1 MPAAADPWA
10 PLRAVR
16 SDLPW
21 EKLEALAA
29 ELHRW
34 NRRIRL
40 VGPRTLEGV
49 RLQIADALLPF
60 LPEPPEGPF
69 LDIGTGPGLPL
80 LPVSLVHPQLA
91 CTGLEPRSKRIAFVR
106 HAARVL
112 RLPNVTVFQGRAPE
126 ILDPHPELAAA
137 FRTVTARAVADIEAA
152 LLLAAPFL
160 APGGAVV
167 LPRAGEPAIQPPGW
181 VLVACHEL
189 PRLPGLG
196 PRSLLVY
203 RGGLGPSAR

>member
-1 MPAAADPWA
+1 MPMAADPWG

-21 EKLEALAA
+21 KELEALAA

-40 VGPRTLEGV
+40 VGPRTLEGI
-49 RLQIADALLPF
+49 RLQIVDALLPF
-60 LPEPPEGPF
+60 LLEPPEGPF
-69 LDIGTGPGLPL
+69 LDIGTGAGLPL
-80 LPVSLVHPQLA
+80 LPVAATHPRLRCA
-91 CTGLEPRSKRIAFVR
+91 GLEPRSKRVAFVR

-112 RLPNVTVFQGRAPE
+112 RLPNVTVFQGRAPD
-126 ILDPHPELAAA
+126 ILGPHPELEAA

-160 APGGAVV
+160 APGGAVL
-167 LPRAGEPAIQPPGW
+167 LPRADEPAIQPPGW
-181 VLVACHEL
+181 VLVARRDL
-189 PRLPGLG
+189 PRLPDLG

-203 RGGLGPSAR
+203 RAASR